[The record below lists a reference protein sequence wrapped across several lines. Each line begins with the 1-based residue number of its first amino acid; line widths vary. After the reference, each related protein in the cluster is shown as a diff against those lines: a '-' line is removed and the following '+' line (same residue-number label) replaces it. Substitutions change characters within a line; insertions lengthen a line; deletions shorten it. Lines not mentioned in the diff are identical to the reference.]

1 MKGSKVA
8 SRYAKA
14 LLDLAVEQ
22 NTLDAVNTDMV
33 NVAEVFEASKDLATA
48 LKSPIISP
56 AKKVEIL
63 ESVFTKNQSPM
74 SIGFMKLIVKKT
86 RAGLIPE
93 IADSFVSLYKK
104 HNNIL
109 DVYLT
114 SAIVLDQPVKEKI
127 LSKIKLKFTGKI
139 NLIEKLDPSLIGGFI
154 VRIDDNQ
161 LDASISSQ
169 LTNLKNIL
177 LN

>member
-14 LLDLAVEQ
+14 LLDLAIEQ
-22 NTLDAVNTDMV
+22 NVLEAVNTDMR
-33 NVAEVFEASKDLATA
+33 NVHEVLVASQDLAA
-48 LKSPIISP
+48 VLKSPVIAP

-63 ESVFTKNQSPM
+63 ESVFTKNTSPM
-74 SIGFMKLIVKKT
+74 TLGFMKLIVKKS
-86 RAGLIPE
+86 RAGLLPE
-93 IADSFVSLYKK
+93 ITESFISLYKK

-114 SAIVLDQPVKEKI
+114 SAVILDQPVKEKI
-127 LSKIKLKFTGKI
+127 LAKIKSKFPGTI
-139 NLIEKLDPSLIGGFI
+139 HLIEKVEPELLGGFVI
-154 VRIDDNQ
+154 RIDDNQ
-161 LDASISSQ
+161 IDASISNQ